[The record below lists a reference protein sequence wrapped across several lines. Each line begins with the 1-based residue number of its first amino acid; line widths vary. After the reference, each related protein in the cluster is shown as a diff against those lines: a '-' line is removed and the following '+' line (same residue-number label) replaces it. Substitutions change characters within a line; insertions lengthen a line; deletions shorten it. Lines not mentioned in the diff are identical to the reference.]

1 MTPTS
6 KRCRLDCA
14 RGAPLALP
22 KHHAYSDPFTTMSLP
37 IHSPLAT
44 TRPTTL
50 SQAVA
55 QARHPRNHATAQ
67 LEPHRE
73 ELLRLAQAGESAE
86 SLVGGL
92 WLIGIEIGRETM
104 RRWLQRELGR
114 RPAKRSRRQ
123 KPVRGSR
130 IGAISTPTNPVAAG
144 PVLAPVAPADRVAAS
159 PASPAATPTPHPGPA
174 RGGANDPV
182 PQGTR
187 FIRPGETPLEA
198 WRRRQAEAG
207 AGTCNTSAATESGQ
221 EKVIVT
227 PPA

>member
-1 MTPTS
+1 
-6 KRCRLDCA
+6 
-14 RGAPLALP
+14 
-22 KHHAYSDPFTTMSLP
+22 MSLP

-44 TRPTTL
+44 ARPTTL

-55 QARHPRNHATAQ
+55 QARHPRNRATAQ

-73 ELLRLAQAGESAE
+73 ELLRLAQVGESAE

-92 WLIGIEIGRETM
+92 RLIGIEIGRETM

-114 RPAKRSRRQ
+114 RPAKRSKRQ

-144 PVLAPVAPADRVAAS
+144 PVLTPVATGELVADS
-159 PASPAATPTPHPGPA
+159 PASPATTAAPHPGP
-174 RGGANDPV
+174 RSGGANDPV

-207 AGTCNTSAATESGQ
+207 AAIHHAGTATESGQ
-221 EKVIVT
+221 EKGVAT

>member
-1 MTPTS
+1 
-6 KRCRLDCA
+6 
-14 RGAPLALP
+14 
-22 KHHAYSDPFTTMSLP
+22 MSLP
-37 IHSPLAT
+37 IHSPIAT
-44 TRPTTL
+44 ARPITL

-55 QARHPRNHATAQ
+55 QARHPRNRATAQ

-92 WLIGIEIGRETM
+92 RLIGIEIGRETM
-104 RRWLQRELGR
+104 RQWLQRELGR

-130 IGAISTPTNPVAAG
+130 IGVISTPTNPIAAG
-144 PVLAPVAPADRVAAS
+144 PVLAPVALKDRIAAS
-159 PASPAATPTPHPGPA
+159 PASPIAPPTPHPGPA
-174 RGGANDPV
+174 RRGANDPV
-182 PQGTR
+182 PKGTR

-207 AGTCNTSAATESGQ
+207 AAIHNVSAATESGQ
-221 EKVIVT
+221 EKVIAT

>member
-1 MTPTS
+1 
-6 KRCRLDCA
+6 
-14 RGAPLALP
+14 
-22 KHHAYSDPFTTMSLP
+22 MSLP

-44 TRPTTL
+44 ARPTTL

-86 SLVGGL
+86 SLIGGL
-92 WLIGIEIGRETM
+92 RLIGIEIGRETM

-123 KPVRGSR
+123 KPVKGSR
-130 IGAISTPTNPVAAG
+130 IGVISTPTNPVAAG
-144 PVLAPVAPADRVAAS
+144 PVLAPVVPADRVAAS
-159 PASPAATPTPHPGPA
+159 PASLAATPTPHTGPA

-182 PQGTR
+182 LKGTR

-207 AGTCNTSAATESGQ
+207 AATHHANAATENGQ
-221 EKVIVT
+221 EKGIAT

>member
-1 MTPTS
+1 
-6 KRCRLDCA
+6 
-14 RGAPLALP
+14 
-22 KHHAYSDPFTTMSLP
+22 MSLP

-44 TRPTTL
+44 ARPTTL

-67 LEPHRE
+67 LEPHRD

-92 WLIGIEIGRETM
+92 RLIGIEIGRETM

-114 RPAKRSRRQ
+114 RPAKRARRQ

-130 IGAISTPTNPVAAG
+130 IGAVSTPTNPVATG
-144 PVLAPVAPADRVAAS
+144 PVVAPVATRERVADS
-159 PASPAATPTPHPGPA
+159 PASLATTTAPHSGP
-174 RGGANDPV
+174 RSGGANDPV

-207 AGTCNTSAATESGQ
+207 AAMSGQ
-221 EKVIVT
+221 EKGVAT

>member
-14 RGAPLALP
+14 RGAPLARP
-22 KHHAYSDPFTTMSLP
+22 DHHIYCASSAPMSLP

-44 TRPTTL
+44 ARPTTL

-55 QARHPRNHATAQ
+55 QVRHPRNHATAQ

-92 WLIGIEIGRETM
+92 RLIGIEIGRETM

-114 RPAKRSRRQ
+114 RPAKQSLRQ

-130 IGAISTPTNPVAAG
+130 IGVISTPTNPVAPG
-144 PVLAPVAPADRVAAS
+144 PVLAPVAPADRAVASAS
-159 PASPAATPTPHPGPA
+159 PTTPTMPHTSAA

-207 AGTCNTSAATESGQ
+207 AATHDTGAATEGGQ
-221 EKVIVT
+221 GKPIAT

>member
-1 MTPTS
+1 
-6 KRCRLDCA
+6 
-14 RGAPLALP
+14 
-22 KHHAYSDPFTTMSLP
+22 MSLP

-44 TRPTTL
+44 ARPTTL
-50 SQAVA
+50 TQAVA

-92 WLIGIEIGRETM
+92 RLIGIEVGRETM

-123 KPVRGSR
+123 KPVRGTR
-130 IGAISTPTNPVAAG
+130 IGAISTPTNPVATG
-144 PVLAPVAPADRVAAS
+144 ERVADS
-159 PASPAATPTPHPGPA
+159 PASLATTAAPHPGP
-174 RGGANDPV
+174 RSGGANIPV
-182 PQGTR
+182 PHGTR

-207 AGTCNTSAATESGQ
+207 AATHNTSAATESGQ
-221 EKVIVT
+221 EKGIAT
-227 PPA
+227 RPA